1 MRFFITF
8 SYNGT
13 RYCGWQRQP
22 NGIAVQ
28 EELEKALS
36 TILRTPIEL
45 TGAGRTDAG
54 VHALN
59 MVAHFDI
66 TDDIL
71 PSILKNIAYEPR
83 QRTYSP
89 PVLGGVPNGEGGIS
103 TVDRRPLTVD
113 TKRLINNLNSLLPHD
128 IAVKNIERVNDEA
141 HARFD
146 ALSRKYEY
154 HITTHK
160 NPFLKEQACRIHFPL
175 NIELMNEAANVL
187 FEYEDFTSFSKLHTD
202 VKTNNCTIMEA
213 YWQQRGDEFVFTIK
227 ANRFLRNMV
236 RAIVGTLM
244 EVGRERLTIDGF
256 RQVIEAKNRCS
267 AGHSVPACGL
277 YFIEAE
283 YPETIHNI

>member
-28 EELEKALS
+28 EELEKALT

-66 TDDIL
+66 ADD
-71 PSILKNIAYEPR
+71 
-83 QRTYSP
+83 T
-89 PVLGGVPNGEGGIS
+89 
-103 TVDRRPLTVD
+103 TVDSQ
-113 TKRLINNLNSLLPHD
+113 RLINNLNSLLPYD
-128 IAVKNIERVNDEA
+128 IAVKNVERVTDEA

-154 HITTHK
+154 HIITHK

-175 NIELMNEAANVL
+175 NIELMNEAAKVL

-213 YWQQRGDEFVFTIK
+213 YWQQRGEELVFTIK

-244 EVGRERLTIDGF
+244 EVGREKLTIEGF

-283 YPETIHNI
+283 YPETININK